1 MDSVSS
7 TRKRLIELLSNQ
19 ENKYISGQQLSEDLS
34 ISRSAVWKQMN
45 HLKKD
50 GYGIEAVENKGYR
63 IVQLPEKVSENTVA
77 WGLDTT
83 WLGHH
88 IIHKQTVASTQRLA
102 HEVALDHSP
111 HGTVIIADEQTEA
124 KGRVNRAW
132 YSDKGTGMW
141 MSFILRPAILPY
153 MAPQLTLLTATV
165 LAEVLDELTD
175 VRPQIKWPNDILI
188 QGKKVAGILTE
199 MQAEQDKIVYVI
211 IGVGM
216 NVNQLQTDFPD
227 DIKDKATSLRAES
240 NKKVELNLLIQRF
253 LEQFEKRYTAYIQEG
268 FGGVKSSWEN
278 YGFRMNETL
287 QITNGYQTWEGVFS
301 GIAEDGALLAEK
313 ADGSLE
319 RVYSGEISWFT

>member
-1 MDSVSS
+1 MSS
-7 TRKRLIELLSNQ
+7 TRKRLIELLSRQGN
-19 ENKYISGQQLSEDLS
+19 EYISGQQLSEELS

-45 HLKKD
+45 RLKND

-63 IVQLPEKVSENTVA
+63 IVQLPEKVSENTIA
-77 WGLDTT
+77 WGLNTA

-102 HEVALDHSP
+102 HEVALNNSP
-111 HGTVIIADEQTEA
+111 HGTVIIAEEQTEG
-124 KGRVNRAW
+124 KGRISRTW
-132 YSDKGTGMW
+132 HSDKGTGVW

-188 QGKKVAGILTE
+188 QGKKAAGILTE

-211 IGVGM
+211 IGIGL
-216 NVNQLQTDFPD
+216 NVNQLKTDFPD
-227 DIKDKATSLRAES
+227 DIRNKATSLRAETDE
-240 NKKVELNLLIQRF
+240 KVELNLLIQRF
-253 LEQFEKRYTAYIQEG
+253 LEQFEKRYTAYVQEG
-268 FGGVKSSWEN
+268 FGRVKSSWEN
-278 YGFRMNETL
+278 YGFRINETL
-287 QITNGYQTWEGVFS
+287 QITNGNQTWEGVFS

-319 RVYSGEISWFT
+319 KVYSGEISWFS